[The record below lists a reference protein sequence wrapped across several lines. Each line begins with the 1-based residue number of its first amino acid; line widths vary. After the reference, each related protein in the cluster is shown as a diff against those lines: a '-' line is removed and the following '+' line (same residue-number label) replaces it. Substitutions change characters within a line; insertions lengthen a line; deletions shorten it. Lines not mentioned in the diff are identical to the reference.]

1 MKFLLVL
8 RSTEL
13 QIFKEDETGSS
24 HWFSTSNEV
33 KNELNLPRG
42 LLQSPWAPERNPG
55 GFLSQFSSGLAPSRG
70 PESWSDP
77 QTDYS
82 AGIQQGS
89 LCVSPSITPV
99 PTLEPWALL
108 LAFPPKRTVP
118 RFWANRRSRGDEAE
132 RVFHHD
138 SSTMCLLGSVAAR
151 SLGLSSLRLLSFLP
165 LWWPPNAS
173 RSHPSSGPASTLPDV
188 LIPAHALLS
197 Q

>member
-118 RFWANRRSRGDEAE
+118 RFWANRRSRGDGRRPHRDADRAE
-132 RVFHHD
+132 IEVVRVRD
-138 SSTMCLLGSVAAR
+138 RVTAYAAGRLVSRARR
-151 SLGLSSLRLLSFLP
+151 S
-165 LWWPPNAS
+165 A
-173 RSHPSSGPASTLPDV
+173 GPAL
-188 LIPAHALLS
+188 A
-197 Q
+197 